1 MPLEGCIS
9 LISRDGLIAVTGAS
23 GFIGSALCATLRQ
36 QGYRVR
42 ALVRRPEHSP
52 QLAEWGV
59 DILRGDVADAPQVA
73 ALVANSQ
80 AVVHCAGVVRGRCQH
95 DFDRVNVDGT
105 QRLVDAIS
113 SAPVTPRLLLVSSLA
128 AREPDLSWYAAS
140 KAASEAILRA
150 QTGIPWL
157 IIRPPAVYGPGDKE
171 MLPIFQAMEKGI
183 APVPGAVTQ
192 RTSLIHIT
200 DLVKAMIASLQSD
213 IAVHQVFSLCDD
225 RENGYSWTEMAD
237 IAAAVYGRK
246 VRLWRVPAWLL
257 NSIATLNVQ
266 LARLSKR
273 APMLTPAKLRE
284 LRHPD
289 WVVDNHLITQ
299 LTGWT
304 PRIGLEKGLI
314 SLSQAHRVS

>member
-1 MPLEGCIS
+1 
-9 LISRDGLIAVTGAS
+9 
-23 GFIGSALCATLRQ
+23 
-36 QGYRVR
+36 
-42 ALVRRPEHSP
+42 
-52 QLAEWGV
+52 
-59 DILRGDVADAPQVA
+59 
-73 ALVANSQ
+73 
-80 AVVHCAGVVRGRCQH
+80 
-95 DFDRVNVDGT
+95 
-105 QRLVDAIS
+105 
-113 SAPVTPRLLLVSSLA
+113 LA

-150 QTGIPWL
+150 ETGIPWL
-157 IIRPPAVYGPGDKE
+157 IIRPPAVYGPGDRE

-192 RTSLIHIT
+192 RTSLIHIS

-213 IAVHQVFSLCDD
+213 IAVHQVFSLCDG

-237 IAAAVYGRK
+237 IAAVVYGRK

-289 WVVDNHLITQ
+289 WVVDNRLITQ

-304 PRIGLEKGLI
+304 PCIGLEQGLI
-314 SLSQAHRVS
+314 SLSDAHRAS